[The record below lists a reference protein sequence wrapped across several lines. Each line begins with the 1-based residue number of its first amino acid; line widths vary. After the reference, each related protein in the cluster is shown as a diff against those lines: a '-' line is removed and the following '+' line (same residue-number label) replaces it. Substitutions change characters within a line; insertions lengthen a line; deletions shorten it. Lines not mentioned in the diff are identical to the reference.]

1 MARGQ
6 GRSSNTP
13 ASTFSGVIG
22 SQRGGPSVRTDANKP
37 YACSTCGKCFAEAY
51 YVKMHQTVHTKE
63 RPFKCKLCYK
73 SFSFLTNLI
82 RHRSSA
88 DAESAGPGVKQ
99 ERRGGEE
106 DPQHS
111 RDIETGVPPVAME
124 DHTTAPAQPRTC
136 HSIMECEKRF
146 SRQDHLKMHLK
157 VHTGERPFA
166 CTQCGKRFSERSYLR
181 MHQQKN
187 HSTR

>member
-1 MARGQ
+1 MMNRAGHPGLQPSERVVGDPSGGSLSASLSSPSGSCLIPDDWVHRKPGSCLPQQPHGYPMNTDQVRMGVHHERYLAYNTADNSNNTQTMAKGQ

-37 YACSTCGKCFAEAY
+37 YACPTCGKCFAEAY

-82 RHRSSA
+82 RHRS
-88 DAESAGPGVKQ
+88 VHN
-99 ERRGGEE
+99 GEK
-106 DPQHS
+106 S
-111 RDIETGVPPVAME
+111 
-124 DHTTAPAQPRTC
+124 
-136 HSIMECEKRF
+136 
-146 SRQDHLKMHLK
+146 
-157 VHTGERPFA
+157 
-166 CTQCGKRFSERSYLR
+166 
-181 MHQQKN
+181 
-187 HSTR
+187 